1 MADNPDVKR
10 KESGKPGAT
19 SLRIWALLGLTAL
32 FFLIALFAIALVV
45 MRSFQ
50 NREISMA
57 SAVSSPIPEASRA
70 NPPNT
75 PSEASGLL
83 TPENS
88 PAPESS
94 PPATPLDSPAP
105 SARASSASPESSSQD
120 PSPTASTDLSLAS
133 GESTDSGTEIPVPS
147 PASRATPPPVVANS
161 QEEDLTRKEV
171 LRRIDMLR
179 ELTPKEKDFL
189 YSQVTRARGFA
200 KLAIVPYG
208 SGQLWPDSFQTKY
221 LLENLSKPQIAK
233 IFDDPTVVLVL
244 VGFSDVK
251 GSDERNLEISRSR
264 SENLVKL
271 LHRRTK
277 IVNLMRA
284 VGMGGSD
291 IFDKMN
297 LEKNRVVEMWIVRP

>member
-1 MADNPDVKR
+1 MADNTDIKR
-10 KESGKPGAT
+10 KEIGKPGAT
-19 SLRIWALLGLTAL
+19 SLRVWVLLGLTAL

-50 NREISMA
+50 NREISMTR
-57 SAVSSPIPEASRA
+57 SVSSATPETSQA
-70 NPPNT
+70 NPPNSR
-75 PSEASGLL
+75 PLEASA

-88 PAPESS
+88 PAPENSPLATALVSS
-94 PPATPLDSPAP
+94 TPSET
-105 SARASSASPESSSQD
+105 SSASPESSSQE
-120 PSPTASTDLSLAS
+120 PSPSSTPDLSLPS
-133 GESTDSGTEIPVPS
+133 GESTESGTAIPGPS
-147 PASRATPPPVVANS
+147 PASQATPPPVVANS

-189 YSQVTRARGFA
+189 YSQVERARGFT

-221 LLENLSKPQIAK
+221 LLENLSKPEIAK
-233 IFDDPTVVLVL
+233 IFEDPTVVLVL
-244 VGFSDVK
+244 AGFSDLK

-277 IVNLMRA
+277 IINLMRA

-291 IFDKMN
+291 IFDKMH
-297 LEKNRVVEMWIVRP
+297 LEKNRVVEIWIVRP

>member
-1 MADNPDVKR
+1 MADNTDVKR

-19 SLRIWALLGLTAL
+19 SLRVWVLLGLTAL
-32 FFLIALFAIALVV
+32 FFLMALFAIALVV

-50 NREISMA
+50 NREISMGR
-57 SAVSSPIPEASRA
+57 SVSSATPEASQA
-70 NPPNT
+70 NPPNS
-75 PSEASGLL
+75 PLEASALP

-88 PAPESS
+88 PAPENS
-94 PPATPLDSPAP
+94 PLATALASPTP
-105 SARASSASPESSSQD
+105 SETSSAAPESSSQE
-120 PSPTASTDLSLAS
+120 PSPSSTPDLSLAS

-147 PASRATPPPVVANS
+147 PSSQAMPPPVVANS

-171 LRRIDMLR
+171 LGRIDMLR

-189 YSQVTRARGFA
+189 YSQVERARGFT

-221 LLENLSKPQIAK
+221 LLENLSKPEIAK
-233 IFDDPTVVLVL
+233 IFEDPTVVLVL
-244 VGFSDVK
+244 VGFSDLK

-277 IVNLMRA
+277 ITNLMRA

-291 IFDKMN
+291 IFDQMH